1 MKKFTCTLALLLAL
15 LFGLSCLQPSALAAE
30 GVAPAWNGIPATSF
44 SGGSGTE
51 SDPYLI
57 SNGGE
62 LAYLAQKVNESN
74 STSNPYRGAWYRLT
88 ADIDLGNQEWT
99 PIGWNASA
107 PYYFCG
113 TFIGGGHTISHLKIS
128 GNVNYAGLFGSLANA
143 SICNLTLRDSS
154 IVSSGYHVG
163 AFVGNTGAS
172 PETLCNLHVVDTT
185 VEGKY
190 AVGGIV
196 GYASAGSGYTITLC
210 CSSVQG
216 ATITGT
222 QYGVGGVVGQAGGPG
237 GTANISRS
245 WCAASQ
251 VSSTSYGGAGGI
263 VGMVANNSTTS
274 VGQVVHIAD
283 CYSTADVRVGTPV
296 AGSNVYDAAG
306 GIVGYARSAHLTVDR
321 CYSTG
326 IITAGRCMAKNSLT
340 YAAGICGYSIGGTYT
355 NCYHAGQLATA
366 NTNTSYK
373 STLSG
378 IRCNSGSVN
387 YCYYTSD
394 CFPAN
399 SKYFTKSTSGTE
411 IADVA
416 AIVTRISQD
425 AAWTG
430 TGYWK
435 LEDGALPTLTGCINP
450 EGTCT
455 CGCGCHCVPLEPDEP
470 VIPEDALL
478 LCDGVTG
485 EVLKILNQADYISGR
500 NDLLAGSLAYE
511 GTDFTVNGTR
521 KTAGDA
527 QYTFAG
533 WFYTPCGSKAGHEMD
548 WTEEN
553 NVGATDLFQSDKV
566 QNQRIYAYWIDAGY
580 SQAQIGYWTDGSY
593 AREVYINATVPDD
606 IFQHYGFVVS
616 TTATEKDA
624 SSLIIGGTIGGKPV
638 GNFEKSTVYEAFKAA
653 PIYDQDYTAKDFNH
667 GLPGYRDQGSGDGY
681 VTYFYWRYMQL
692 RDTQGNF
699 TTLSTRAYYRT
710 LEGTLVYGDMSSCTF
725 RPNTIYNPLAV
736 TA

>member
-455 CGCGCHCVPLEPDEP
+455 CGCGCHCVP
-470 VIPEDALL
+470 
-478 LCDGVTG
+478 
-485 EVLKILNQADYISGR
+485 S
-500 NDLLAGSLAYE
+500 
-511 GTDFTVNGTR
+511 
-521 KTAGDA
+521 
-527 QYTFAG
+527 
-533 WFYTPCGSKAGHEMD
+533 
-548 WTEEN
+548 
-553 NVGATDLFQSDKV
+553 
-566 QNQRIYAYWIDAGY
+566 
-580 SQAQIGYWTDGSY
+580 
-593 AREVYINATVPDD
+593 
-606 IFQHYGFVVS
+606 
-616 TTATEKDA
+616 
-624 SSLIIGGTIGGKPV
+624 
-638 GNFEKSTVYEAFKAA
+638 
-653 PIYDQDYTAKDFNH
+653 
-667 GLPGYRDQGSGDGY
+667 
-681 VTYFYWRYMQL
+681 
-692 RDTQGNF
+692 
-699 TTLSTRAYYRT
+699 
-710 LEGTLVYGDMSSCTF
+710 
-725 RPNTIYNPLAV
+725 
-736 TA
+736 

>member
-1 MKKFTCTLALLLAL
+1 MPRRAW
-15 LFGLSCLQPSALAAE
+15 
-30 GVAPAWNGIPATSF
+30 APAWNGIPATSF

-455 CGCGCHCVPLEPDEP
+455 CGCGCHCVPSEPDEP

-533 WFYTPCGSKAGHEMD
+533 WFYTPCGSKARSRNGLD
-548 WTEEN
+548 
-553 NVGATDLFQSDKV
+553 
-566 QNQRIYAYWIDAGY
+566 
-580 SQAQIGYWTDGSY
+580 
-593 AREVYINATVPDD
+593 
-606 IFQHYGFVVS
+606 
-616 TTATEKDA
+616 
-624 SSLIIGGTIGGKPV
+624 GGKQCRRNGPV
-638 GNFEKSTVYEAFKAA
+638 PK
-653 PIYDQDYTAKDFNH
+653 
-667 GLPGYRDQGSGDGY
+667 RQGSEPADLCLLDRRR
-681 VTYFYWRYMQL
+681 VFPSTDRLLDRRQL
-692 RDTQGNF
+692 RTGGLHQCH
-699 TTLSTRAYYRT
+699 ST
-710 LEGTLVYGDMSSCTF
+710 G
-725 RPNTIYNPLAV
+725 
-736 TA
+736 

>member
-1 MKKFTCTLALLLAL
+1 MKRFTCTLAFLLAL
-15 LFGLSCLQPSALAAE
+15 LLSLSCLQPSALAAE
-30 GVAPAWNGIPATSF
+30 GVAAAWNGIPATSF
-44 SGGSGTE
+44 SGGNGTE
-51 SDPYLI
+51 SAPYLI

-74 STSNPYRGAWYRLT
+74 STSNPYRGAWYKLT

-99 PIGWNASA
+99 PIGWNAST

-113 TFIGGGHTISHLKIS
+113 TFLGGGHTISHLKIS
-128 GNVNYAGLFGSLANA
+128 GNTNYAGLFGSIANA
-143 SICNLTLRDSS
+143 NICNLTLRDSS

-185 VEGKY
+185 VQGKY

-222 QYGVGGVVGQAGGPG
+222 QYGVGGVIGQAGGPG

-263 VGMVANNSTTS
+263 VGMVANNSTAS

-283 CYSTADVRVGTPV
+283 CYNTANVSVGTPV
-296 AGSNVYDAAG
+296 SGNVYDAAG
-306 GIVGYARSAHLTVDR
+306 GIVGYAKSAYLTVDR
-321 CYSTG
+321 CYNTG
-326 IITAGRCMAKNSLT
+326 VITAGRCMAKNSLT
-340 YAAGICGYSIGGTYT
+340 YAAGICGYSMGGTYT

-366 NTNTSYK
+366 NTNTTYK

-394 CFPAN
+394 CFSAN

-416 AIVTRISQD
+416 AIVARISQD

-430 TGYWK
+430 TGYWR
-435 LEDGALPTLTGCINP
+435 LEDGSLPTLNGCINP
-450 EGTCT
+450 DGTCT
-455 CGCGCHCVPLEPDEP
+455 CGCGCHCVPAEPEP
-470 VIPEDALL
+470 EETVYTLIYDTNGGKEENRTETMTSTDTSVTFSISDFAPTKDGYTFLGWADNPDATEAAYHAGDLLSVSQAENPRTVYAVWGISEDVLL

-485 EVLKILNQADYISGR
+485 C
-500 NDLLAGSLAYE
+500 LL
-511 GTDFTVNGTR
+511 
-521 KTAGDA
+521 
-527 QYTFAG
+527 YTS
-533 WFYTPCGSKAGHEMD
+533 PS
-548 WTEEN
+548 
-553 NVGATDLFQSDKV
+553 
-566 QNQRIYAYWIDAGY
+566 
-580 SQAQIGYWTDGSY
+580 
-593 AREVYINATVPDD
+593 P
-606 IFQHYGFVVS
+606 
-616 TTATEKDA
+616 
-624 SSLIIGGTIGGKPV
+624 
-638 GNFEKSTVYEAFKAA
+638 
-653 PIYDQDYTAKDFNH
+653 
-667 GLPGYRDQGSGDGY
+667 RD
-681 VTYFYWRYMQL
+681 
-692 RDTQGNF
+692 
-699 TTLSTRAYYRT
+699 
-710 LEGTLVYGDMSSCTF
+710 
-725 RPNTIYNPLAV
+725 
-736 TA
+736 